1 VVKEGGTVAFVAV
14 LVDRQEG
21 GREKIETLGHV
32 VVSLFKRDELLAVP
46 SQSRQRTNFVVA

>member
-21 GREKIETLGHV
+21 GREKIETLGHAV
-32 VVSLFKRDELLAVP
+32 DSLFKRDELLGVP
-46 SQSRQRTNFVVA
+46 SRSRQRTNFVVA